1 MSKAHTCTYFL
12 SILGGKN
19 CRGTCSRC
27 WIWLHCQIYQQ
38 LPNQSR
44 QEKPHYSSIM
54 FQLIKE
60 LDNNPH
66 RLPAK
71 QAFCLSVILPRS
83 HTYHQVFHNYANL
96 DFFFVNMN
104 YLYVHLDHF
113 FVYMNFMQIIYFY
126 AFSNFLCWK
135 RTQRERGLYKE
146 TIIMD
151 NFFCYLKKLCNNITL
166 DFFPDVK
173 FFFFLGSSDFYDR
186 IIMNWYKTC

>member
-1 MSKAHTCTYFL
+1 
-12 SILGGKN
+12 
-19 CRGTCSRC
+19 
-27 WIWLHCQIYQQ
+27 
-38 LPNQSR
+38 
-44 QEKPHYSSIM
+44 M

-113 FVYMNFMQIIYFY
+113 FCVHEFY
-126 AFSNFLCWK
+126 ANNLFLRILK
-135 RTQRERGLYKE
+135 FFVLKKDREREGC
-146 TIIMD
+146 I
-151 NFFCYLKKLCNNITL
+151 
-166 DFFPDVK
+166 
-173 FFFFLGSSDFYDR
+173 
-186 IIMNWYKTC
+186 